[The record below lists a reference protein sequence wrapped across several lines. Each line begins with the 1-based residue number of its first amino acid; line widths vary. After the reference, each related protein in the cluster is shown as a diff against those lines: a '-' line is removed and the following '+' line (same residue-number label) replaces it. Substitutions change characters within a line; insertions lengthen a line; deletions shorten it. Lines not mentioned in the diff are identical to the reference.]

1 MSPAEDELGYRG
13 HECSGKHAEV
23 SGLGHGKEIGTVGG
37 VIQTASYFGISIL
50 GSSPICGALFLAWHV
65 ARRPLGLHVQASVLS
80 LDTVPKHG

>member
-1 MSPAEDELGYRG
+1 MSPAEDELGYGG
-13 HECSGKHAEV
+13 HECSGKHSEV